1 MDGSRTGHAGDEF
14 VYGRPARPSA
24 SPFAVAALLVEVIAF
39 IILIL
44 IQTTQPVLNCYSV
57 PYNQWVARM
66 DLPFTL
72 ALLMIPLGL
81 ILAIVGY
88 FRQKRR
94 PSVLGNSAWVVA
106 LLLGVLVNP
115 PLWLAGFG
123 PMTIG
128 FGCL

>member
-1 MDGSRTGHAGDEF
+1 
-14 VYGRPARPSA
+14 
-24 SPFAVAALLVEVIAF
+24 
-39 IILIL
+39 
-44 IQTTQPVLNCYSV
+44 
-57 PYNQWVARM
+57 
-66 DLPFTL
+66 
-72 ALLMIPLGL
+72 MIPLGL